1 MSRRVRPRQNAD
13 AARTTG
19 RDDARQVWLIMWKR
33 WAVSQLPGGT
43 PREVRVQVRAAVE
56 RALARFGP
64 ADDDEEIRDV
74 LFMVLEDAVD
84 DMRAETDRAAHEER
98 KRETI
103 GKAALLLR
111 VALRNFRKADV
122 AAMLKQPGYSLGS
135 LKHGLRLDLE
145 QHLTGRETW
154 EEVMDR
160 VMAWVDC
167 RLAEQSRVLRAL
179 AKGAGL
185 AGAVGALALQ
195 DPNVRAA
202 AVQGLTKAK
211 GKASELWARLTK
223 PSGPPAES

>member
-1 MSRRVRPRQNAD
+1 MSRRIRLRQNAA
-13 AARTTG
+13 AARSG
-19 RDDARQVWLIMWKR
+19 RDDTRQGWLIMWKR

-43 PREVRVQVRAAVE
+43 PREVKVHVRAAVE
-56 RALARFGP
+56 RTLARFGP

-84 DMRAETDRAAHEER
+84 DMRAETNRAAHEER

-111 VALRNFRKADV
+111 VALRNFPKADV
-122 AAMLKQPGYSLGS
+122 AAMLKQPGYSLAS
-135 LKHGLRLDLE
+135 LKHGLRQDLE

-160 VMAWVDC
+160 VVAWVDRC
-167 RLAEQSRVLRAL
+167 LAEQPRVLRAL
-179 AKGAGL
+179 AKGAGW
-185 AGAVGALALQ
+185 AAAVGTLALQ
-195 DPNVRAA
+195 DPNVREA
-202 AVQGLTKAK
+202 AVRGLTKARD
-211 GKASELWARLTK
+211 KASEFWARLTK

>member
-13 AARTTG
+13 AARTG
-19 RDDARQVWLIMWKR
+19 RDDAWPAWLIMWKR

-64 ADDDEEIRDV
+64 TDDDEEIRDV

-103 GKAALLLR
+103 GKATLLLT
-111 VALRNFRKADV
+111 VALRNFPKADV
-122 AAMLKQPGYSLGS
+122 AAMLKQPGYSLAS

-145 QHLTGRETW
+145 GHLTGRETW
-154 EEVMDR
+154 EEVMDL
-160 VMAWVDC
+160 VVAWVDC
-167 RLAEQSRVLRAL
+167 RLAEQSRLLRAL

-195 DPNVRAA
+195 DPNVREA
-202 AVQGLTKAK
+202 AVRGLTKARD
-211 GKASELWARLTK
+211 KASKLWARLTK
-223 PSGPPAES
+223 PDGPPAKS